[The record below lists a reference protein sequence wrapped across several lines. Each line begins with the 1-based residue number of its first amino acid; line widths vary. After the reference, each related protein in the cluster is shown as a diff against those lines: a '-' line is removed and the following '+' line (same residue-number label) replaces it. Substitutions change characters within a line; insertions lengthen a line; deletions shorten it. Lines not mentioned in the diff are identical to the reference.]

1 MSRRRLSKMDKF
13 VQKEVKDLRPVYNGK
28 IPIQEIVKSLT
39 KKKEKEVRDFKDID
53 LSDVYGI
60 IQDLIKDKLLI
71 IDDRDRLMDIEENKL
86 NVYIDQLSSKREDG
100 MVIIRPAEQSKY
112 PK

>member
-1 MSRRRLSKMDKF
+1 MSRRRLSRMDKF

-39 KKKEKEVRDFKDID
+39 KKKKREERDSKYID
-53 LSDVYGI
+53 LSADIYGI
-60 IQDLIKDKLLI
+60 IQNLIKEKALI
-71 IDDRDRLMDIEENKL
+71 TDDRDRLIDLEKNKL

-100 MVIIRPAEQSKY
+100 MVIIRPSESKY